1 MGGNQSVPKITARDR
16 AILDMKLQRDKLKQ
30 YQKNIQR
37 VLNREHEI
45 AKQHLAN
52 GHKDRALIALRQRK
66 YQETLLAKT
75 DAQLEQLEQL
85 VSTIEFSLVEISVLH
100 GLKTGSEV
108 LKQINK
114 EMNLGDVEKLLE
126 ETHEARAYQEEISNM
141 LVNNLTLDDEEAV
154 QEEFRELQALTALE
168 AEPKEIT
175 KLPDVPDT
183 EPVHT
188 KTPEPQVEE
197 PTRGRVPVLV

>member
-1 MGGNQSVPKITARDR
+1 MGGNQSVPKITPRDR

-52 GHKDRALIALRQRK
+52 GNRDRALIALRQRK

-114 EMNLGDVEKLLE
+114 EMCLEDVEKLMD
-126 ETHEARAYQEEISNM
+126 ETQEARAYQEEISNM
-141 LVNNLTLDDEEAV
+141 LANNLTPDDEEAV
-154 QEEFRELQALTALE
+154 QEEFRQLQALAAPD
-168 AEPKEIT
+168 AEPERIT
-175 KLPDVPDT
+175 KLPNVPDT
-183 EPVHT
+183 EPVRVE
-188 KTPEPQVEE
+188 TPEPYVHE
-197 PTRGRVPVLV
+197 PVRERVPVLA